1 MKASGAEEP
10 GAGAVAEPRELGEGS
25 DRRKFPSLQPN
36 QFSTAGIGWDRPADP
51 SDPENTRR
59 TGASRSRS
67 TRRRRRPP
75 SRCRPIAKR
84 VAAGAAISRRRA
96 MTRRLVGA
104 GAVGVIVL
112 LWWLAT
118 PGRVGGPLDLAG
130 HPAEPGGSDPQ
141 LPSLLNER
149 ALLQSIA
156 ATLKRVLI
164 GFGLA
169 ALVGVPL
176 GILAGSWRVI
186 EAAGAPLALFGRNLP
201 VAALIPLTIL
211 WFGIDETQKVMF
223 IFIAC
228 VPFVYSDAV
237 ARSPAC
243 PIATSRRRR
252 RSARR
257 RWQIVTKVLVP
268 LALPD
273 IYNSLRHLFGLAF
286 GYIMLAELINAEHG
300 LGYLLM
306 TSQRRGLSEHIIL
319 ILIIIGLLAY
329 GIDRAAVLVP
339 ARPVSL
345 SACRGLA
352 VAEPAAAAGR
362 RASAPNVVEFRTSRS
377 GSATSRH
384 PRRDVLACR
393 TCRTR
398 ASSSRSSG
406 RRAAASRRCCG

>member
-1 MKASGAEEP
+1 
-10 GAGAVAEPRELGEGS
+10 
-25 DRRKFPSLQPN
+25 
-36 QFSTAGIGWDRPADP
+36 
-51 SDPENTRR
+51 
-59 TGASRSRS
+59 
-67 TRRRRRPP
+67 
-75 SRCRPIAKR
+75 
-84 VAAGAAISRRRA
+84 

-104 GAVGVIVL
+104 GAIGVVVL

-118 PGRVGGPLDLAG
+118 TGLGSEDRFISPIILPS
-130 HPAEPGGSDPQ
+130 PAEVVKSFPT
-141 LPSLLNER
+141 LLHER

-176 GILAGSWRVI
+176 GIAAGAWRVV

-228 VPFVYSDAV
+228 VPFVYADAV
-237 ARSPAC
+237 AAIVSVPDRYVETAQTLG
-243 PIATSRRRR
+243 A
-252 RSARR
+252 SAP
-257 RWQIVTKVLVP
+257 QIVRKVLVA

-286 GYIMLAELINAEHG
+286 GYIMLAELINAQHG

-319 ILIIIGLLAY
+319 ILLIIGLLAFS
-329 GIDRAAVLVP
+329 IDRL
-339 ARPVSL
+339 L
-345 SACRGLA
+345 FWFQRGLF
-352 VAEPAAAAGR
+352 PHR
-362 RASAPNVVEFRTSRS
+362 VVEE
-377 GSATSRH
+377 
-384 PRRDVLACR
+384 
-393 TCRTR
+393 
-398 ASSSRSSG
+398 
-406 RRAAASRRCCG
+406 